1 MSDKNKLNHKYARKV
16 VLTNCKNSHEVYP
29 PAIRR
34 VDTSVAPWSTGNDG
48 VTAIHYSSFAYGE
61 GS

>member
-1 MSDKNKLNHKYARKV
+1 MRVVKREFYIRLSFISFNARMSDKNKLNHKYARKV

-34 VDTSVAPWSTGNDG
+34 VDTSVAP
-48 VTAIHYSSFAYGE
+48 
-61 GS
+61 